1 MRGYNFSMEGTTDWH
16 RQADLETR
24 QHHALGAASRARIL
38 EVLRAAPQGLDARQI
53 AAQVGLHH
61 NTVRTHLDLLV
72 DAGLAIRHAEERSQ
86 PGRPRMVFEAKETD
100 QESQPRGYQLLAQ
113 ILASYLA
120 GSLADPSAEAEKL
133 GKLWGSYLTV
143 RPPPFE
149 RISQDEAM
157 SRLVDRFVD
166 LGFEPE
172 MTRGEAGLKMLL
184 HRCPFRELAAER
196 PQVVCSL
203 HLGLMRGVLSE
214 LGSSVEAT
222 TLLPFVQ
229 PSLCVAHLK

>member
-1 MRGYNFSMEGTTDWH
+1 MGGTTGGATDWR
-16 RQADLETR
+16 RQADLQTR

-86 PGRPRMVFEAKETD
+86 PGRPRIVFDAKETD
-100 QESQPRGYQLLAQ
+100 QESQPKGYQLLAQ

-120 GSLADPSAEAEKL
+120 GSLPDPSVEAEEL
-133 GKLWGSYLTV
+133 GRIWGSYLTV

-149 RISQDEAM
+149 RISQDEAV

-166 LGFEPE
+166 
-172 MTRGEAGLKMLL
+172 
-184 HRCPFRELAAER
+184 
-196 PQVVCSL
+196 
-203 HLGLMRGVLSE
+203 
-214 LGSSVEAT
+214 
-222 TLLPFVQ
+222 
-229 PSLCVAHLK
+229 